1 MMKKTMK
8 VKVNS
13 EALAGLLGVKPGAS
27 VDVECKSGV
36 PVSKEWRNRLK
47 DAKIDDCISLV
58 EKNRK
63 TTKESN

>member
-1 MMKKTMK
+1 MMKQKMK

-13 EALAGLLGVKPGAS
+13 TALAGLLGVKPGDS
-27 VDVECKSGV
+27 VDIECKRGV

-47 DAKIDDCISLV
+47 DAKIDECVSLV
-58 EKNRK
+58 DNKRK